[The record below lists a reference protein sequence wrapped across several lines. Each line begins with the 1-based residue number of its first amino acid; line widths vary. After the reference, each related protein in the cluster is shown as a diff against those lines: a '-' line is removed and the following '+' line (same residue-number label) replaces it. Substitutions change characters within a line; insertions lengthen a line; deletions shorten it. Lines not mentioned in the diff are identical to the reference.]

1 MQGAPRRIARAVS
14 ARAIGRSRA
23 LSITVEVAVF
33 LKSLTLKGF
42 KSFADSTVMEMEPGV
57 TVVVGPNGSGKSNVV
72 DAIAWVLG
80 AQAPSSVRS
89 QKMEDVIFNGT
100 QKRSALGR
108 AEVML
113 TLDNSA
119 GILPLDFSEVTV
131 SRTLFRNGDSEY
143 AINGVECRL
152 LDVQELLSDAGVGR
166 QQHVIIS
173 QGQIDAVLTAR
184 AEDRRAIIEEAAG
197 VLKYRKRK
205 EKAERRLEATEAN
218 LLRVQDLIREV
229 RRQLRPLERQAEAAR
244 RHEQVVEE
252 LRALRLYLSG
262 REIADLR
269 EKLSGLEEAKTT
281 TASTEQELRDRIVA
295 LEADV
300 RSAER
305 ELADRGASGLN
316 DELMRVEQL
325 RERAR
330 GLSALIAERRRS
342 MERDQGQLI
351 ADDVVAALEADAA
364 QMRADLVE
372 VERGLAISIAE
383 SDGLAIEEEAFER
396 ERTEQGLFHTVQGN
410 EASNAAAEVRGEL
423 RTLRNTVEQSA
434 GEIQK
439 LQARIEKIEN
449 RDSSFVTT
457 IDSLQSE
464 LARAE
469 TVLGEIRA
477 NITAVE
483 RERDAAEIAGDNAQ
497 QLRADAERRN
507 ARAVARLESLES
519 AMASTR
525 ARAGADHLNHIEGVV
540 GALIDLVEI
549 DAGWD
554 AAVKAA
560 LGDTLASI
568 VVSDSQAAR
577 RAIEQ
582 LRHAEHNGAILSLS
596 AMQTVTQN
604 LPSTVESVR
613 TRVTPTNGAPSQL
626 GGLLDALLGH
636 VGCVSNISE
645 AMSVVETHAG
655 TVVVTRDGDKLA
667 PTGWR
672 LGAADD
678 VGSIEIIEKTQQEV
692 VASTQQLN
700 DIDEQVEAQRR
711 ALVSARTRLADLQT
725 SLDRQVKAVDAA
737 SDRLTNAINDR
748 RANGAEREMTLNSLD
763 DMRARS
769 DQYLVR
775 VTELEALLPGLE
787 ESEAA
792 EIAAAKAQSEARAAI
807 DSKTAHMA
815 MRRKDL
821 DVRLAGLRER
831 DQFLRQRLEETESR
845 LEIDTAAR
853 IEAGTRRQRLEG
865 ALLAVS
871 RLAELVD
878 QHRVTAEG
886 RLAELYEM
894 RRRQSDEVREITA
907 RLDAGRTGRQEAEQ
921 QLEAM
926 RERSRRI
933 DVEEAETRTRVEAA
947 VEMIRRELEVEPEVA
962 EAAPMPEVADGS
974 SHVDRARAL
983 ERDIRLMGPINP
995 LALQEFTELQER
1007 HTFLEEQLNDVRNS
1021 RRELSQVIAAIDE
1034 EIQTVFAKAFEDVN
1048 RNFTDLFQLL
1058 FPGGKGKLS
1067 LTNPAD
1073 MLNTGIEV
1081 EATPPGKTFKKLSL
1095 LSGGERSLTA
1105 LAYLFAVFRSRPSP
1119 FYVMDE
1125 VEAALDDVNL
1135 HRFLGL
1141 VGEFRRDAQL
1151 IIVSHQ
1157 KRTMEAAD
1165 CLLGVSMQPG
1175 GSSKVVTERAS
1186 STAGNA
1192 TT

>member
-1 MQGAPRRIARAVS
+1 MACS
-14 ARAIGRSRA
+14 
-23 LSITVEVAVF
+23 SITVEDAVF

-72 DAIAWVLG
+72 DAVAWVLG

-100 QKRSALGR
+100 SKRAALGR

-119 GILPLDFSEVTV
+119 GLLPLDFSEITV

-229 RRQLRPLERQAEAAR
+229 RRQLRPLERQADAAR
-244 RHEQVVEE
+244 RYEEVVTE

-262 REIADLR
+262 REVAALR
-269 EKLSGLEEAKTT
+269 EQLGALETEKSSGDSKER
-281 TASTEQELRDRIVA
+281 ELRERIIQ
-295 LEADV
+295 LEADI
-300 RSAER
+300 RAAEAELSA
-305 ELADRGASGLN
+305 RGESGLN

-330 GLSALIAERRRS
+330 GLVALIGERRRS

-351 ADDVVAALEADAA
+351 AEDVIAALEADASE
-364 QMRADLVE
+364 MRTDLAE
-372 VERGLAISIAE
+372 VERGLEIAASE
-383 SDGLAIEEEAFER
+383 SDSLQVEEDAFER
-396 ERTEQGLFHTVQGN
+396 ERDEQGLFHTVQGN
-410 EASNAAAEVRGEL
+410 EASTAAAEVRGEL
-423 RTLRNTVEQSA
+423 RTLRNTVEQGA
-434 GEIQK
+434 GELQK
-439 LQARIEKIEN
+439 LQARIENVEG
-449 RDSSFVTT
+449 RDVSFVTT
-457 IDSLQSE
+457 IDGLQTELTAAENAIGVLQSE
-464 LARAE
+464 IASAE
-469 TVLGEIRA
+469 RT
-477 NITAVE
+477 
-483 RERDAAEIAGDNAQ
+483 RDEAEEAGDRAQ
-497 QLRADAERRN
+497 EGRATAERRS
-507 ARAVARLESLES
+507 ARASARLEALEA

-525 ARAGADHLNHIEGVV
+525 ARAGAEHLASIEGVV
-540 GALIDLVEI
+540 GALVDIISIDQ
-549 DAGWD
+549 GWD

-560 LGDTLASI
+560 LGDSVAAV
-568 VVSDSQAAR
+568 VVSDPASAR
-577 RAIEQ
+577 RALDQ
-582 LRHAEHNGAILSLS
+582 LRNAEHNGAILSLGVQRATS
-596 AMQTVTQN
+596 TQV
-604 LPSTVESVR
+604 PAGVDSVR
-613 TRVTPTNGAPSQL
+613 GHVRPAAGAPNGSDA
-626 GGLLDALLGH
+626 LLDALLSG
-636 VGCVSNISE
+636 VGCVDDISR
-645 AMSVVETHAG
+645 AISVVEAQPSA
-655 TVVVTRDGDKLA
+655 VVVTRRGDKLS
-667 PTGWR
+667 PGGWR
-672 LGAADD
+672 LGAADE
-678 VGSIEIIEKTQQEV
+678 VGSIEVIEETRREV
-692 VASTQQLN
+692 ESATNELSRL
-700 DIDEQVEAQRR
+700 DAEVEKQRR
-711 ALVSARTRLADLQT
+711 VLLESRTLIADLQKKREQQ
-725 SLDRQVKAVDAA
+725 SRAVDAA

-748 RANGAEREMTLNSLD
+748 RANGAEREMTLKSLD
-763 DMRARS
+763 DIR
-769 DQYLVR
+769 VR
-775 VTELEALLPGLE
+775 IEDYQKRVSELEAILPALE

-792 EIAAAKAQSEARAAI
+792 EIAAAKAQGEARAAI
-807 DSKTAHMA
+807 DSKATHLG

-821 DVRLAGLRER
+821 DIRLAGLRER
-831 DQFLRQRLEETESR
+831 EQFLKLRISETERRLEV
-845 LEIDTAAR
+845 DTAAR
-853 IEAGTRRQRLEG
+853 QEAGVRRQRIE
-865 ALLAVS
+865 ASLLAIG
-871 RLAELVD
+871 RLAELVERH
-878 QHRVTAEG
+878 QHAAEA
-886 RLAELYEM
+886 RLTVLYDL
-894 RRRQSDEVREITA
+894 RRRQSDEVREVNA
-907 RLDAGRTGRQEAEQ
+907 RLDAARRGRQESEQ
-921 QLEAM
+921 ELEAV
-926 RERSRRI
+926 RERGRRV
-933 DVEEAETRTRVEAA
+933 DVEEAETRMRLEAA
-947 VEMIRRELEVEPEVA
+947 TEMIRRDLEVEPEVA
-962 EAAPMPEVADGS
+962 EQAPVPVVADGT
-974 SHVDRARAL
+974 SHDDRARAL

-1021 RRELSQVIAAIDE
+1021 RRELAQVIAAIDE
-1034 EIQTVFAKAFEDVN
+1034 EIQTVFATAFEDVSK
-1048 RNFTDLFQLL
+1048 NFTDLFQLL
-1058 FPGGKGKLS
+1058 FPGGKGKLV
-1067 LTNPAD
+1067 LTNPHD

-1141 VGEFRRDAQL
+1141 VSEFRRDAQL

-1186 STAGNA
+1186 VTSDN
-1192 TT
+1192 

>member
-1 MQGAPRRIARAVS
+1 MGDLPVFVLGAKS
-14 ARAIGRSRA
+14 RAIGRQPA
-23 LSITVEVAVF
+23 ASITVVDAVF

-119 GILPLDFSEVTV
+119 GVLPLDFSEVTV

-244 RHEQVVEE
+244 RHEQVVGE

-262 REIADLR
+262 REVAGLR
-269 EKLSGLEEAKTT
+269 DKLAALEEAKST
-281 TASTEQELRDRIVA
+281 TATTEQQLREKIVA
-295 LEADV
+295 LEEDV
-300 RSAER
+300 RTAER

-330 GLSALIAERRRS
+330 GLSALLAERRRS

-364 QMRADLVE
+364 QMRQDLIE
-372 VERGLAISIAE
+372 VERGLGIAVAE
-383 SDGLAIEEEAFER
+383 SDALTIEEEAFER
-396 ERTEQGLFHTVQGN
+396 ERTEQGLFHTVQAN
-410 EASNAAAEVRGEL
+410 EASTAAAEVRGEL
-423 RTLRNTVEQSA
+423 RTLRNTVEQGA
-434 GEIQK
+434 GEMQK
-439 LQARIEKIEN
+439 LQARIEQIEN
-449 RDSSFVTT
+449 RDAQFVAT
-457 IDSLQSE
+457 IDTLQSE
-464 LARAE
+464 LAKAE
-469 TVLGEIRA
+469 TTLGEIRA
-477 NITAVE
+477 QIVEVE
-483 RERDAAEIAGDNAQ
+483 RERDTAELEGDSAQ
-497 QLRADAERRN
+497 N
-507 ARAVARLESLES
+507 ARAEAMRRHARVVARLESLEA

-525 ARAGADHLNHIEGVV
+525 ARAGVEHLGNVDGVV
-540 GALIDLVEI
+540 GALIDLVDI
-549 DAGWD
+549 DEGWD

-568 VVSDSQAAR
+568 VVLDAHVAR
-577 RAIEQ
+577 RALTQ
-582 LRHAEHNGAILSLS
+582 LQESEHNGAIVSLS
-596 AMQTVTQN
+596 SVVPPTTPVATSAESIRGHVS
-604 LPSTVESVR
+604 PSA
-613 TRVTPTNGAPSQL
+613 NAPQQMAS
-626 GGLLDALLGH
+626 LLDALLSH
-636 VGCVSNISE
+636 VGCTNSMTE
-645 AMSVVETHAG
+645 AINVVEATPGA
-655 TVVVTRDGDKLA
+655 VVVTRNGDKLT

-678 VGSIEIIEKTQQEV
+678 VGSVELIEKTRNEVAASQQ
-692 VASTQQLN
+692 ALN
-700 DIDEQVEAQRR
+700 ELDERVEAQRR
-711 ALVSARTRLADLQT
+711 ALISARTRLTDLQT
-725 SLDRQVKAVDAA
+725 ALDRQIRAVDGA
-737 SDRLTNAINDR
+737 SDRLTHAINDR
-748 RANGAEREMTLNSLD
+748 RSNGAEREMTMNSLD
-763 DMRARS
+763 ELRHRV

-775 VTELEALLPGLE
+775 VAELEALLPGLE

-792 EIAAAKAQSEARAAI
+792 ELAAAKAQSEARAAI
-807 DSKTAHMA
+807 DSKAAHMA

-821 DVRLAGLRER
+821 EVRLAGLRER

-853 IEAGTRRQRLEG
+853 MEAGVRRQRIESS
-865 ALLAVS
+865 LLALT
-871 RLAELVD
+871 RLTDLVEKHRLSAE
-878 QHRVTAEG
+878 A
-886 RLAELYEM
+886 RLTELYEL

-907 RLDAGRTGRQEAEQ
+907 RLDAGRAQRQETEQ
-921 QLEAM
+921 QIEAV
-926 RERSRRI
+926 REHSRRV
-933 DVEEAETRTRVEAA
+933 DVEEAESRMRLEAA
-947 VEMIRRELEVEPEVA
+947 IELIRRDLEVEPEVA
-962 EAAPMPEVADGS
+962 EQAPAPDVADGS
-974 SHVDRARAL
+974 SHEDRARTL

-1021 RRELSQVIAAIDE
+1021 RRELAQVIAAIDD
-1034 EIQTVFAKAFEDVN
+1034 EIKTVFETAFEDVN

-1141 VGEFRRDAQL
+1141 VNEFRRDAQL

-1186 STAGNA
+1186 SAAGTPA
-1192 TT
+1192 P

>member
-1 MQGAPRRIARAVS
+1 M
-14 ARAIGRSRA
+14 GRVVCS
-23 LSITVEVAVF
+23 SITVEDAVF

-72 DAIAWVLG
+72 DAVAWVLG

-100 QKRSALGR
+100 SKRAALGR

-119 GILPLDFSEVTV
+119 GLLPLDFSEITV

-229 RRQLRPLERQAEAAR
+229 RRQLRPLERQADAAR
-244 RHEQVVEE
+244 RYEEVVTE

-262 REIADLR
+262 REVAALR
-269 EKLSGLEEAKTT
+269 EQLGALETEKSSGDSKER
-281 TASTEQELRDRIVA
+281 QLRERIVQ
-295 LEADV
+295 LEADI
-300 RSAER
+300 RAAEAELSA
-305 ELADRGASGLN
+305 RGESGLN

-330 GLSALIAERRRS
+330 GLVALIGERRRS

-351 ADDVVAALEADAA
+351 AEDVIAALEADASE
-364 QMRADLVE
+364 MRTDLAE
-372 VERGLAISIAE
+372 VERGLEIAASE
-383 SDGLAIEEEAFER
+383 GDSLQVEEDAFER
-396 ERTEQGLFHTVQGN
+396 ERNEQGLFHTVQGN
-410 EASNAAAEVRGEL
+410 EASTAAAEVRGEL
-423 RTLRNTVEQSA
+423 RTLRNTVEQGA
-434 GEIQK
+434 GELQK
-439 LQARIEKIEN
+439 LQARIENVEG
-449 RDSSFVTT
+449 RDVSFVTT
-457 IDSLQSE
+457 IDGLQSE
-464 LARAE
+464 LTTAE
-469 TVLGEIRA
+469 NAIGVLQS
-477 NITAVE
+477 
-483 RERDAAEIAGDNAQ
+483 EIASAERTRDEAEEAGDRAQ
-497 QLRADAERRN
+497 EGRATAERRS
-507 ARAVARLESLES
+507 ARTSARLEALEA

-525 ARAGADHLNHIEGVV
+525 ARAGAEHLASIEGVV
-540 GALIDLVEI
+540 GALVDIISIDQ
-549 DAGWD
+549 GWD

-560 LGDTLASI
+560 LGDSVAAV
-568 VVSDSQAAR
+568 VVSDPASAR
-577 RAIEQ
+577 RALDQ
-582 LRHAEHNGAILSLS
+582 LRNAEHSGAILSLGV
-596 AMQTVTQN
+596 Q
-604 LPSTVESVR
+604 
-613 TRVTPTNGAPSQL
+613 RVTSTQVPAGVDAVRGHVRPADSAPNGSDA
-626 GGLLDALLGH
+626 LLDALLSG
-636 VGCVSNISE
+636 VGCVDDIGR
-645 AMSVVETHAG
+645 AISVVEAQPSA
-655 TVVVTRDGDKLA
+655 VVVTRRGDKLS
-667 PTGWR
+667 PSGWR
-672 LGAADD
+672 LGAADE
-678 VGSIEIIEKTQQEV
+678 VGSIEVIEETRREV
-692 VASTQQLN
+692 ESATSELSRL
-700 DIDEQVEAQRR
+700 DAEVEKQRR
-711 ALVSARTRLADLQT
+711 VLLESRTLIADLHKKREQQ
-725 SLDRQVKAVDAA
+725 SRAVDAA

-748 RANGAEREMTLNSLD
+748 RANGAEREMTLKSLD
-763 DMRARS
+763 DIR
-769 DQYLVR
+769 VR
-775 VTELEALLPGLE
+775 IDDYQKRVSELEAILPALE

-792 EIAAAKAQSEARAAI
+792 EIAAAKAQGEARAAI
-807 DSKTAHMA
+807 DSKATHLG

-821 DVRLAGLRER
+821 DIRLAGLRER
-831 DQFLRQRLEETESR
+831 EQFLKLRLSETERRLEV
-845 LEIDTAAR
+845 DTAAR
-853 IEAGTRRQRLEG
+853 QEAGVRRQRLE
-865 ALLAVS
+865 ASLLS
-871 RLAELVD
+871 IGRLAELVERH
-878 QHRVTAEG
+878 QHAAEA
-886 RLAELYEM
+886 RLTVLYDL
-894 RRRQSDEVREITA
+894 RRRQSDEVREVNA
-907 RLDAGRTGRQEAEQ
+907 RLDTARRGRQESEQ
-921 QLEAM
+921 ELEAV
-926 RERSRRI
+926 RERGRRV
-933 DVEEAETRTRVEAA
+933 DVEEAETRMRLEAA
-947 VEMIRRELEVEPEVA
+947 TEMIRRDLEVEPEVA
-962 EAAPMPEVADGS
+962 EQAPVPVVADGT
-974 SHVDRARAL
+974 SHDDRARAL

-1021 RRELSQVIAAIDE
+1021 RRELAQVIAAIDE
-1034 EIQTVFAKAFEDVN
+1034 EIQTVFAAAFEDVSK
-1048 RNFTDLFQLL
+1048 NFTDLFQLL
-1058 FPGGKGKLS
+1058 FPGGKGKLV
-1067 LTNPAD
+1067 LTNPHD

-1141 VGEFRRDAQL
+1141 VSEFRRDAQL

-1186 STAGNA
+1186 VTSDN
-1192 TT
+1192 